1 MRDHRSRILCIYCH
15 YKCVDRNFLL
25 EYYMNMNTTIQIRTN
40 LNLKNKVQKVLK
52 KRNISLSL
60 AMNSFLSEIVHS
72 QSFPVT
78 VNPIKDIPAHAKR
91 SWREEMEK
99 EVKTSK
105 RYKGVDDMWADIDN
119 Q

>member
-1 MRDHRSRILCIYCH
+1 M
-15 YKCVDRNFLL
+15 L
-25 EYYMNMNTTIQIRTN
+25 EYNTSMDTTIQIRTN
-40 LNLKNKVQKVLK
+40 LSLKNKVQKVLK

-91 SWREEMEK
+91 YWREEMEK
-99 EVKTSK
+99 DIKTSK

-119 Q
+119 W